1 MRWRFCRYLKRQM
14 GCFILYF
21 ISIPHLHTYICMYV
35 CTYTHRSFIV
45 VIVLIVRIFLM
56 GFSGLI
62 LVTYVKFLWEFIRS
76 EMLRFNQASVSAC
89 QYLPNLT
96 TKIRNSIAVK
106 QQIYWI
112 FWHLPIQRRPITI
125 YEALQLY
132 RKAFSQFH

>member
-1 MRWRFCRYLKRQM
+1 MKVLPVFKTPDGMLH
-14 GCFILYF
+14 
-21 ISIPHLHTYICMYV
+21 SIFYKYSTPTHLHMYV

-96 TKIRNSIAVK
+96 TKIHNSIAVK

-125 YEALQLY
+125 YETLQLY